1 MAPPCRAT
9 GQPPT
14 KVPLTMTSPAIEV
27 RRPTGSPFTA
37 RRAEQRRAASP
48 PLSLPS
54 TATSVVTAAPTAVA
68 MLETLVTTVAAVAM
82 FDGAALLAAGAL
94 IVVRALRTPHVRL
107 VTRPLDGVDR
117 AATDLVGVFG
127 VAALVFG
134 GTVADSAARWVVLAV
149 IVLASRVV
157 ANVVTRAVRARRR
170 RSRVVVS
177 GPSAEVA
184 PLLALLRE
192 CPQLGIDAEA
202 IGTKTPRW
210 RDEAGY
216 ADAVVLLDSSR
227 SLKELGPL
235 VRRWR
240 GPALFLG
247 TQMPGGAT
255 TETLW
260 THRLQAVPPRPVDRP
275 AWVVRSAVERMLA
288 VLGLVALT
296 PLLAAV
302 AMAVRL
308 SGPGPILFRQERV
321 GLDGNPFTIMKF
333 RSMPVEHRDS
343 GWNAAEGSQPT
354 KVGRF
359 LRDTSL
365 DELPQ
370 LLNIARGDM
379 SLIGP
384 RPEMPHYVAQFEAE
398 FDGYAER
405 HRVPVGLT
413 GWAQAHGLRG
423 DTSLADRVRF
433 DNNYIDDWSARRD
446 VLVLFRTLGQLV
458 PSRWRRRPIEVD
470 EVIDLRTELA
480 EAASAPSTL
489 S

>member
-1 MAPPCRAT
+1 
-9 GQPPT
+9 
-14 KVPLTMTSPAIEV
+14 MTSPAIGV
-27 RRPTGSPFTA
+27 RRPTRSSFDA
-37 RRAEQRRAASP
+37 RRAERRRDAAP
-48 PLSLPS
+48 PVSLPA
-54 TATSVVTAAPTAVA
+54 TAATSVVTAAPTAVA
-68 MLETLVTTVAAVAM
+68 MVETLVTTIAAAAL
-82 FDGAALLAAGAL
+82 FDGPALLAAGAL
-94 IVVRALRTPHVRL
+94 VVVRALRTPQVRL
-107 VTRPLDGVDR
+107 VTRALDGVDR
-117 AATDLVGVFG
+117 TAADLVGVFG
-127 VAALVFG
+127 VFTLVLGGSIAA
-134 GTVADSAARWVVLAV
+134 SASRWLALAA
-149 IVLASRVV
+149 IVLVARVV
-157 ANVVTRAVRARRR
+157 ANVVTRAIRATRR

-177 GPSAEVA
+177 GPSVEVA

-227 SLKELGPL
+227 PLEELGPL
-235 VRRWR
+235 VRGWR

-247 TQMPGGAT
+247 TQLPTVGGA

-275 AWVVRSAVERMLA
+275 AWVVRSAVERTLA

-296 PLLAAV
+296 PVLAVV
-302 AMAVRL
+302 ALAVRL

-321 GLDGNPFTIMKF
+321 GLDGRRFTIVKF
-333 RSMPVEHRDS
+333 RSMPVQHRDS

-354 KVGRF
+354 RVGRF

-384 RPEMPHYVAQFEAE
+384 RPEMPHYVARFEAE
-398 FDGYAER
+398 LDGYAER

-423 DTSLADRVRF
+423 DTSLADRIRF

-446 VLVLFRTLGQLV
+446 VLVLFRTLGQLL
-458 PSRWRRRPIEVD
+458 PARWRRRPIEVD

-480 EAASAPSTL
+480 DAASAPSTL